1 MTLARD
7 LANLART
14 TTTTAE
20 LNKLDGFTGTTA
32 ELNKL
37 SGFTGVAADLNY
49 AKDLKATGVTTTEFD
64 HLDGVA
70 NSLAV
75 TDRTSNFTRDSYWT
89 ASPHLTAYSF
99 NGFMFFNFYV
109 YKSGSGPSHGQL
121 VFTID
126 AGYRPNKEYAIPTIG
141 HQADTAEMIKF
152 KTNGEVTV
160 ENPYNAVGNSYYVVT
175 NGWYKIA

>member
-20 LNKLDGFTGTTA
+20 LNKLD
-32 ELNKL
+32 
-37 SGFTGVAADLNY
+37 GFTGVAADLNY

-75 TDRTSNFTRDSYWT
+75 TDITSQFTRSSNFSGYNNNDRVYLS
-89 ASPHLTAYSF
+89 
-99 NGFMFFNFYV
+99 NGFVFYNLSAV
-109 YKSGSGPSHGQL
+109 KTGSPSSGSIIW
-121 VFTID
+121 TI
-126 AGYRPNKEYAIPTIG
+126 ASGYRPNQTYSTNSITFQGDHVNQIY
-141 HQADTAEMIKF
+141 I
-152 KTNGEVTV
+152 KTNGDITV
-160 ENPYNAVGNSYYVVT
+160 DSPYVFSSTDSAFRIVI
-175 NGWYKIA
+175 NGWYKT